1 APRPPSGPRCCA
13 PSSSRSSCSASSSTS
28 SRRTPTR
35 LSPRTRCATTS
46 PSACRPWTHPS
57 SSRRSSAGAAR
68 DSSSNTTRRPTR
80 SRSSPGGSK
89 GPGTDVAP
97 TPRLVSRT
105 AAALSE
111 RRAHLDALLARM
123 SGPPTGEALHDLRVS
138 LRRVA
143 ALARLTGDVPHRGA
157 GSALKTAAREL
168 RRALS
173 VRRTQDVAR
182 TLLLARFRRDPRR
195 RPVAERLAARLAK
208 EGDPGPSP
216 ERTRALLARLRRA
229 FTRRDAVFARLHDPL
244 TGTADPETEK
254 RLAKSLRRRL
264 RRAARRLT
272 AAGVPGPAG
281 LHPGRILARDLR
293 YGLEFTGD
301 AMRAPAVLL
310 PLLTEF

>member
-1 APRPPSGPRCCA
+1 MAP
-13 PSSSRSSCSASSSTS
+13 
-28 SRRTPTR
+28 
-35 LSPRTRCATTS
+35 L
-46 PSACRPWTHPS
+46 
-57 SSRRSSAGAAR
+57 
-68 DSSSNTTRRPTR
+68 
-80 SRSSPGGSK
+80 
-89 GPGTDVAP
+89 
-97 TPRLVSRT
+97 PRLVSRT

-111 RRAHLDALLARM
+111 RRAHLDALLARV

-143 ALARLTGDVPHRGA
+143 ALARLTGDVPSRGA

-244 TGTADPETEK
+244 TGTADLQTEK
-254 RLAKSLRRRL
+254 RLAKFVRRRL

-281 LHPGRILARDLR
+281 LHPARILARDLR

-310 PLLTEF
+310 PLLTEFQDAAGAAHDFAELIGEVRRLAGRARTADRRAALRLLPPLLGAEERAVARAQASSRRLLARLLGMEFEWS

>member
-1 APRPPSGPRCCA
+1 
-13 PSSSRSSCSASSSTS
+13 
-28 SRRTPTR
+28 
-35 LSPRTRCATTS
+35 
-46 PSACRPWTHPS
+46 
-57 SSRRSSAGAAR
+57 
-68 DSSSNTTRRPTR
+68 
-80 SRSSPGGSK
+80 
-89 GPGTDVAP
+89 VAP
-97 TPRLVSRT
+97 PPRLVSRT

-111 RRAHLDALLARM
+111 RRAHLDALLARV
-123 SGPPTGEALHDLRVS
+123 SGPPTGEVLHDLRVS

-143 ALARLTGDVPHRGA
+143 ALARLTGDVPRQGA
-157 GSALKTAAREL
+157 GDALKTAARDL

-182 TLLLARFRRDPRR
+182 TLLLGRFRRDPRR

-254 RLAKSLRRRL
+254 RLAKSVRRRL
-264 RRAARRLT
+264 RRAARRLAT
-272 AAGVPGPAG
+272 AGVPGPAG
-281 LHPGRILARDLR
+281 LHPARILARDLR

-310 PLLTEF
+310 PLLTEFQDAAGAAHDVAELIGEVRRLAGHARTADRRAALRLLPPLLGAEERAVARAQASSRRLLARLSGMEFDWS